1 MNLPKFIIYLS
12 RIKKTITKK
21 DFFVWETKKVKHK
34 ISLGNKGASWTVST
48 EKIDKNTI
56 LYSFGVG
63 TDISFDTEMISRY
76 GLKVYAFDPTPKSI
90 QWVKD
95 QNLPKEFIFEP
106 HGLAAESGEIEF
118 TLPENSNYVSG
129 SIHNVLG
136 SKGNTIRV
144 PVKNLEEIMKSFSHT
159 HIDILKMDIE
169 GAEYDVIDYI
179 IDKKIDV
186 KQILVEFHHRFPT
199 IGIAK
204 SKNAINKLKLAGYKI
219 FHVSVTGEEYS
230 FIKD

>member
-1 MNLPKFIIYLS
+1 MNLPQFIIYLS
-12 RIKKTITKK
+12 RIKKAIVKK
-21 DFFVWETKKVKHK
+21 DFFCKVDKKVKNK
-34 ISLGNKGASWTVST
+34 ITLGNKGAAWTVCSQS
-48 EKIDKNTI
+48 IDKNTMM
-56 LYSFGVG
+56 YSFGVG
-63 TDISFDTEMISRY
+63 TDISFDVEMINRF
-76 GLKVYAFDPTPKSI
+76 GLNVYAFDPTPKSI

-106 HGLAAESGEIEF
+106 YGLVAESGEIEF

-129 SIHNVLG
+129 SIHNILG

-169 GAEYDVIDYI
+169 GSEYDVIDFI
-179 IDKKIDV
+179 IDKKIPV
-186 KQILVEFHHRFPT
+186 KQLLVEFHHRFPK

-204 SKNAINKLKLAGYKI
+204 SQMAIKKLKLAGYKI
-219 FHVSVTGEEYS
+219 FHISPSGEEYS